1 MLVTRD
7 ASNPAS
13 TSSVHSEHAS
23 TRGPLAS
30 VPDDEIDPELL
41 SLPDPPRRGRTFT
54 LAVLGVT
61 ALASLAMVFALRR
74 DALYAVAPATPA
86 DVGDLRVA
94 QAGALAGYENRLV
107 TAHGM
112 VGAAGG
118 IRYERPFSEGSFRA
132 LPIAGRPDVWVEVR
146 VPDGKENGRWEPP
159 KSFAGRLKRFDASGP
174 RHRGLASAVKS
185 ATDEPVRGDAWLLV
199 DGEAP
204 ATSRWPLALSVLF
217 LAFAA
222 WNVMTIRKLVRKVA

>member
-7 ASNPAS
+7 ASNPSLSAHSPRSAQAS
-13 TSSVHSEHAS
+13 APE
-23 TRGPLAS
+23 
-30 VPDDEIDPELL
+30 DELDPELL

-61 ALASLAMVFALRR
+61 AFASLAMVFALRR
-74 DALYAVAPATPA
+74 DVAYAVGPATPA

-94 QAGALAGYENRLV
+94 QAASLAGYDNRLV

-146 VPDGKENGRWEPP
+146 VPEGKENGRWEPP
-159 KSFAGRLKRFDASGP
+159 RSFAGRLVRFDGGGP
-174 RHRGLASAVKS
+174 RHRGLASAVKA
-185 ATDEPVRGDAWLLV
+185 ATDAPVPGDAWLLV

-204 ATSRWPLALSVLF
+204 STSRWSAALAVLF

-222 WNVMTIRKLVRKVA
+222 WNVMTFAKLVRKVA